1 MSSRITSRCAA
12 YISALFCLTSLCAQA
27 APAPESGA
35 DVPEIGG
42 ATPMEWSVRMARS
55 EMDRRGDRMFFKEG
69 TRARWEYTHGLFS
82 YSLVTLGLAS
92 GEQDILTYGERLAS
106 TFITPQGEIE
116 TYRAP
121 SKGVDKIE
129 EYNIDLIPPGRTV
142 LHLYRKTG
150 DERYLKAIALLKD
163 QLDKQ
168 PRTSDGGFW
177 HKQRYPYQM
186 WLDGLYM
193 GSPFLAEYAHMFH
206 RPEALEDVIL
216 QIKLMDKHSYD
227 REKGLHYHAWDEKR
241 AQSWADKETGLS
253 PNFWSRS
260 IGWWGMALVDCLDFI
275 PATQEDGEHIVSI
288 LRRVADGI
296 VRYQDPKSGLWWQ
309 VTDQG
314 DREGNYLEATA
325 SSMFTYILAKG
336 INKGYLPRDTY
347 LPALKRGYEGIIR
360 EFIRDDGKG
369 RIDLTQCCEV
379 AGLGYTNSK
388 GMPRDG
394 SFEYYISEPVIS
406 NDLKGVGPFI
416 FAGIEM
422 QKVLANLSKPQPLRV
437 TGWESYPAV
446 LARIKAP
453 TFPDRDFPITKYGAP
468 TDGTSSSTEA
478 IRKAIEACHA
488 AGGGR
493 VVVPKGTF
501 VTGAIHLLS
510 NVNLHLSEGAT
521 LLFDAAP
528 ERMAKN
534 YPVVHT
540 RWEGVEVMNFSPLI
554 YAWEQ
559 ENIAIT
565 GKGTLD
571 GGATFETWWAWN
583 DKNAARA
590 AKGPTK
596 QVASRDKLFAQGEKG
611 VPVEE
616 RVYGP
621 GHYLRT
627 QFIQPYRCRNILIEG
642 VKIVRSPMWEVNPV
656 LCQNVTVRGLTI
668 VSHGPNNDGCNPESC
683 QDVLIE
689 DTLFDTGDDCIA
701 IKSGRNNDGRRVGV
715 PTENVIVRN
724 CTMKD
729 GHGGVVLGSE
739 ISGGV
744 RNVFVENC
752 VMDSPEL
759 DRALR
764 FKSNAVRGGVLE
776 NVFMRNVKVGRVAEA
791 VLTID
796 LLYEE
801 GAKGEHMPIV
811 RNVQIENVTSSAS
824 PRVMYIA
831 GFEGAIVDNIRFKNC
846 TFEGVEQT
854 EVLSGAGTISFT
866 NVTIKP
872 AKKPRS
878 ANSVPAPAAK

>member
-1 MSSRITSRCAA
+1 
-12 YISALFCLTSLCAQA
+12 
-27 APAPESGA
+27 
-35 DVPEIGG
+35 
-42 ATPMEWSVRMARS
+42 MEWSVRLARS
-55 EMDRRGDRMFFKEG
+55 EMERRGDRMFYKDG
-69 TRARWEYTHGLFS
+69 ARARWEYTHGLFS
-82 YSLVTLGLAS
+82 YALVTLGVAS
-92 GEQDILTYGERLAS
+92 GQADILDYGERLAS
-106 TFITPQGEIE
+106 TFITPEGQIR
-116 TYRAP
+116 TFR
-121 SKGVDKIE
+121 KE
-129 EYNIDLIPPGRTV
+129 EYNIDLIPPGRT
-142 LHLYRKTG
+142 LYHLYRKTG
-150 DERYLKAIALLKD
+150 DARYQQAIEVLMD
-163 QLDKQ
+163 QLHTH
-168 PRTSDGGFW
+168 PRTSEGGFW

-193 GSPFLAEYAHMFH
+193 GSPFLAEFAVTFNK
-206 RPEALEDVIL
+206 PEHLEDVVR

-227 REKGLHYHAWDEKR
+227 AAKGLHYHAWDEKR
-241 AQSWADKETGLS
+241 AQDWANKETGCS

-260 IGWWGMALVDCLDFI
+260 IGWYGMALVDCLDFI
-275 PATQEDGEHIVSI
+275 PATQEDGEFVVSI

-296 VRYQDPKSGLWWQ
+296 VRFQDPKTGLWWQ

-314 DREGNYLEATA
+314 DRKGNYLEATA
-325 SSMFTYILAKG
+325 SSMFVYVLAKG

-347 LPALKRGYEGIIR
+347 LPALRKGYEGIIR
-360 EFIRDDGKG
+360 DFIREDGQG
-369 RIDLTQCCEV
+369 RLDLTQCCEV

-394 SFEYYISEPVIS
+394 SFEYYISEPIIS
-406 NDLKGVGPFI
+406 NDLKGVGPFL
-416 FAGIEM
+416 FAGVEM
-422 QKVLANLSKPQPLRV
+422 EKLLANLGKPQPLVV

-453 TFPDRDFPITKYGAP
+453 TFPDRDFPITQFGAP
-468 TDGTSSSTEA
+468 SDGKGDSTEA
-478 IRKAIEACHA
+478 IRKAIAACHA

-510 NVNLHLSEGAT
+510 NVNLHVSGGAT

-534 YPVVHT
+534 YPVVFT
-540 RWEGVEVMNFSPLI
+540 RWEGVECMNYSPLI

-571 GGATFETWWAWN
+571 GGATLENWWAWN
-583 DKNAARA
+583 NKEGKR
-590 AKGPTK
+590 PTM
-596 QVASRDKLFAQGEKG
+596 QVADRNKLFDQGERG
-611 VPVEE
+611 VPVQE

-621 GHYLRT
+621 GHYLRPN
-627 QFIQPYRCRNILIEG
+627 FIQPYRCKNILIEG
-642 VKIVRSPMWEVNPV
+642 VTIVRSPMWELNPV
-656 LCQNVTVRGLTI
+656 LSQNITVRGLTI
-668 VSHGPNNDGCNPESC
+668 ISHGPNNDGCDPESC

-715 PTENVIVRN
+715 PTENVIVRR
-724 CTMKD
+724 CTMKE

-752 VMDSPEL
+752 VMDSPNL

-764 FKSNAVRGGVLE
+764 FKNNAVRGGILE
-776 NVFMRNVKVGRVAEA
+776 NVFMRRVKVGRVAEA

-801 GAKGEHMPIV
+801 GAKGAHKPIV
-811 RNVQIENVTSSAS
+811 RNVQIEEVTSTAS
-824 PRVMYIA
+824 PRVMFIA
-831 GFEGAIVDNIRFKNC
+831 GFEGAVIDNIRFKDC

-854 EVLSGAGTISFT
+854 EVLSGAGSITLK

-878 ANSVPAPAAK
+878 ANSVPPPASVPAPAAN

>member
-1 MSSRITSRCAA
+1 MTLRSLYRDTALACAVLSAITFLPVAA
-12 YISALFCLTSLCAQA
+12 RA
-27 APAPESGA
+27 AEPAATAPK
-35 DVPEIGG
+35 IGG
-42 ATPMEWSVRMARS
+42 ATPMEWSIRMARS

-69 TRARWEYTHGLFS
+69 GRARWEYTHGLFS
-82 YSLVTLGLAS
+82 YALVTLGVAS
-92 GEQDILTYGERLAS
+92 GQADILDYGERLAS
-106 TFITPQGEIE
+106 TFITADGEIE
-116 TYRAP
+116 TYRVP
-121 SKGVDKIE
+121 SRKFDKIE
-129 EYNIDLIPPGRTV
+129 EYNIDLIPPGRTI

-150 DERYLKAIALLKD
+150 DERYIKSIALLKD

-193 GSPFLAEYAHMFH
+193 GSPFLAEYGQIFGK
-206 RPEALEDVIL
+206 PEALEDVVH
-216 QIKLMDKHSYD
+216 QIKLMDKHSYNAA
-227 REKGLHYHAWDEKR
+227 KGLHYHAWDEKR
-241 AQSWADKETGLS
+241 AQDWADKQTGLS

-260 IGWWGMALVDCLDFI
+260 IGWYGMALVDCLDYI
-275 PATQEDGEHIVSI
+275 PATQEDGEFVVSI

-296 VRYQDPKSGLWWQ
+296 VRYQDPKTGLWWQ

-314 DREGNYLEATA
+314 DRQGNYLEATA
-325 SSMFTYILAKG
+325 SSMFVYILAKG
-336 INKGYLPRDTY
+336 INQGYLPRDTY
-347 LPALKRGYEGIIR
+347 LPALQRGYEGIIR
-360 EFIRDDGKG
+360 DFIREDGKG

-388 GMPRDG
+388 GMKRDG
-394 SFEYYISEPVIS
+394 SFEYYISEPIIS
-406 NDLKGVGPFI
+406 NDLKGVGPFL
-416 FAGIEM
+416 FAGIEVE
-422 QKVLANLSKPQPLRV
+422 KLLAGLSRPAPLRV

-453 TFPDRDFPITKYGAP
+453 EFPARDFAITDYGAKADGQ
-468 TDGTSSSTEA
+468 TDATEA
-478 IRKAIEACHA
+478 IRQAIAACHA

-501 VTGAIHLLS
+501 LTGAIHLLS
-510 NVNLHLSEGAT
+510 NVNLHVSEGAT
-521 LLFDAAP
+521 LLFDAEP
-528 ERMAKN
+528 SRMAKN
-534 YPVVHT
+534 YPVVFT
-540 RWEGVEVMNFSPLI
+540 RWEGVECMNFSPLI

-559 ENIAIT
+559 ENIAVT

-571 GGATFETWWAWN
+571 GGASNENWWGWN
-583 DKNAARA
+583 NKAAGR
-590 AKGPTK
+590 PTR
-596 QVASRDKLFAQGEKG
+596 QVPDRDKLFAQGEQG
-611 VPVEE
+611 VPVKE

-621 GHYLRT
+621 GHYLRPN
-627 QFIQPYRCRNILIEG
+627 FIQPYRSRNILIEG
-642 VKIVRSPMWEVNPV
+642 VTILRSPMWIINPV
-656 LCQNVTVRGLTI
+656 LCQNVTVRGLSI
-668 VSHGPNNDGCNPESC
+668 VTHGTNNDGCDPESC

-715 PTENVIVRN
+715 ASENIIVRN

-744 RNVFVENC
+744 RNVFIENC

-759 DRALR
+759 DRGLR
-764 FKSNAVRGGVLE
+764 FKNNAVRGGVLE
-776 NVFMRNVKVGRVAEA
+776 NVFMRNVKIGRVGEA

-801 GAKGEHMPIV
+801 GAKGSHKPIV
-811 RNVQIENVTSSAS
+811 RNVQIENVTSTAS
-824 PRVMYIA
+824 PRVMFIA
-831 GFEGAIVDNIRFKNC
+831 GFEGAVVDNIRFKDC
-846 TFEGVEQT
+846 TFEGVEAA
-854 EVLSGAGTISFT
+854 EVVSGAGSISFE

-872 AKKPRS
+872 ARKPRS
-878 ANSVPAPAAK
+878 ANSVPAPAN

>member
-1 MSSRITSRCAA
+1 MNSRLPIRALALT
-12 YISALFCLTSLCAQA
+12 SALAAVLLVPGLLRAADA
-27 APAPESGA
+27 APAAPR
-35 DVPEIGG
+35 IGE
-42 ATPMEWSVRMARS
+42 ATPLEWSIRMARS
-55 EMDRRGDRMFFKEG
+55 EMDRRGGSMFYREG
-69 TRARWEYTHGLFS
+69 SKARWEYTHGLFS
-82 YSLVTLGLAS
+82 HALVTLGTAS
-92 GEQDILTYGERLAS
+92 GESDILDYGERLVS
-106 TFITPQGEIE
+106 SFVTPEGEIA

-121 SKGVDKIE
+121 SRGEDKIDE
-129 EYNIDLIPPGRTV
+129 FNIDLIPPGRTV

-150 DERYLKAIALLKD
+150 DDRYLKALALLKE
-163 QLDKQ
+163 QLDRQ
-168 PRTSDGGFW
+168 PRTSEGGFW
-177 HKQRYPYQM
+177 HKQRYPDQM

-193 GSPFLAEYAHMFH
+193 GSPFLAEYAVMLGKPDLLDEVVH
-206 RPEALEDVIL
+206 
-216 QIKLMDKHSYD
+216 QIKLMDRHSYD
-227 REKGLHYHAWDEKR
+227 SAKGLHYHAWDEKR
-241 AQSWADKETGLS
+241 AQSWADKETGTS

-260 IGWWGMALVDCLDFI
+260 IGWYGMALVDCLDFI
-275 PATQEDGEHIVSI
+275 PATHPEGESVVSI

-296 VRYQDPKSGLWWQ
+296 VRYQDAKTGLWWQ

-314 DREGNYLEATA
+314 DRQGNYLEATS
-325 SSMFTYILAKG
+325 SSMFCYVLAKG

-347 LPALKRGYEGIIR
+347 LPALRKGYEGIIR
-360 EFIRDDGKG
+360 DFIRPDGQG

-416 FAGIEM
+416 FAGIEVE
-422 QKVLANLSKPQPLRV
+422 KTLANLTKPAPLRV

-453 TFPDRDFPITKYGAP
+453 EFPARDFVITEFGAKP
-468 TDGTSSSTEA
+468 DGASDASDAIREA
-478 IRKAIEACHA
+478 IAACHA

-493 VVVPKGTF
+493 VVVPQGTF
-501 VTGAIHLLS
+501 LTGAIHLLS
-510 NVNLHLSEGAT
+510 NVNLHVSEGAT

-534 YPVVHT
+534 YPVVFT
-540 RWEGVEVMNFSPLI
+540 RWEGVECMNYSPLI

-571 GGATFETWWAWN
+571 GGATNDNWWGWN
-583 DKNAARA
+583 NKDAGR
-590 AKGPTK
+590 PTR
-596 QVASRDKLFAQGEKG
+596 QVADRNKLFAEGEQG
-611 VPVEE
+611 VPVEQ

-621 GHYLRT
+621 GHYLRPN
-627 QFIQPYRCRNILIEG
+627 FIQPYRCRNILIEG
-642 VKIVRSPMWEVNPV
+642 VTILRSPMWQINPV
-656 LCQNVTVRGLTI
+656 LSQNITVRGLRI
-668 VSHGPNNDGCNPESC
+668 VTHGPNNDGCDPESC

-715 PTENVIVRN
+715 ASENIVVRN

-752 VMDSPEL
+752 VMDSPNL
-759 DRALR
+759 DRGLR
-764 FKSNAVRGGVLE
+764 FKNNAVRGGILE
-776 NVFMRNVKVGRVAEA
+776 NVFMRNVRIGRVAEA

-801 GAKGEHMPIV
+801 GAKGSHKPVV

-824 PRVMYIA
+824 PRVMFIA
-831 GFEGAIVDNIRFKNC
+831 GFEGAVIDNIRFKDC
-846 TFEGVEQT
+846 TFSGVEET
-854 EVLSGAGTISFT
+854 EVISGAGSISFR
-866 NVTIKP
+866 NVTITP
-872 AKKPRS
+872 AKKARS
-878 ANSVPAPAAK
+878 ANSVPAPTPAPAAN